1 MNKALKEEWRDIEG
15 TFGQYQVSNTGKIR
29 SVLLLKSGY
38 RYNILKSQR
47 DKKGYERVS
56 VTVKRQKKT
65 FKIHREVAKAFL
77 DNPCKLPQVNHIDGN
92 KSNNNVLNL
101 EWVTNS
107 YNAIHALKLGLWDS
121 VLKGAKEENEKR
133 KKPVLAININ
143 TGEVTKYD
151 SISECEK
158 AIGTKHVCAVLKGR
172 RKTAQGYLFKYI

>member
-107 YNAIHALKLGLWDS
+107 YNAIHALKLGL
-121 VLKGAKEENEKR
+121 
-133 KKPVLAININ
+133 
-143 TGEVTKYD
+143 
-151 SISECEK
+151 
-158 AIGTKHVCAVLKGR
+158 
-172 RKTAQGYLFKYI
+172 